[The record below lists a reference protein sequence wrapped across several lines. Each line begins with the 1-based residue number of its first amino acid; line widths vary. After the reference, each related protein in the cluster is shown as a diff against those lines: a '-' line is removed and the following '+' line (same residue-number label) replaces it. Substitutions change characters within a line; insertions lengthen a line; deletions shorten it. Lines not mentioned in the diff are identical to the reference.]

1 VLDAAGPHVAEVED
15 VAARE
20 LPDMPTLEQ
29 ATWTGQEQQQQQQ
42 QERGP
47 GGQRS

>member
-42 QERGP
+42 HGSGRA
-47 GGQRS
+47 GGDG